1 MKKTPTKISSDMANV
16 IHVEGFAAYK
26 ETAEK
31 YKDKTVF
38 ALFSGSKDEN
48 GSSWCPDCVAG

>member
-1 MKKTPTKISSDMANV
+1 MANV